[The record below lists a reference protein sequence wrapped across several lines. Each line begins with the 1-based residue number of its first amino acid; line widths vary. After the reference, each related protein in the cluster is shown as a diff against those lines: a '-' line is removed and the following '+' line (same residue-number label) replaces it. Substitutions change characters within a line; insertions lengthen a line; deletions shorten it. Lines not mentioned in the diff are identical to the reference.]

1 MPKKKTGRR
10 ASKSRKLVLPHEMID
25 VKTENIL
32 GFPLFPA
39 RRKPRLLWIA
49 IIVAGLAGL
58 LWVNKGMVVAAVVNG
73 RPIFRWELNKI
84 LVSRFG
90 TQTLEGMISERL
102 VADAAASTGIQVSK
116 DEVAAKTAEIVKSLG
131 GGMSIE
137 DLLKYQGMTKQDF
150 ENQIRLQMTVEKVL
164 ARDLTITEG
173 DIDNFI
179 ATNRATLTATE
190 AAGLRT
196 EARAAIIGNHVN
208 ERLQPWFM
216 ELKDKAKILRFL

>member
-25 VKTENIL
+25 IKTENIL
-32 GFPLFPA
+32 GSPLFPA
-39 RRKPRLLWIA
+39 RRKPRWLWIA

-73 RPIFRWELNKI
+73 RPIFRWELNKT

-102 VADAAASTGIQVSK
+102 VADAAAASGIQVSK
-116 DEVAAKTAEIVKSLG
+116 DEVGGKMAEIVKSLG

-190 AAGLRT
+190 PAGLRV

-208 ERLQPWFM
+208 EKLQSWFM